1 MAMLEVL
8 ALLLCD
14 HGTVDPQG
22 KVTLHGLF
30 DTLQAPTVPIHHP
43 RLTVF
48 WKCHFPAPGEVWIE
62 ITGPDRALMM
72 VTPRKR
78 IDRAGMAQ
86 EVHDLTALTFP
97 TGGTYHVRLLT
108 SAGPVAETPLVVA
121 LQQ

>member
-8 ALLLCD
+8 ALLVCD
-14 HGTVDPQG
+14 HGTIDTQG

-30 DTLQAPTVPIHHP
+30 DTLQAPAVPVHHP

-48 WKCHFPAPGEVWIE
+48 WKCHFLAPGDVWIE
-62 ITGPDRALMM
+62 ITGPDRVPLV
-72 VTPRKR
+72 VTPRRR

-86 EVHDLTALTFP
+86 ELHDFTGLDFP
-97 TGGTYHVRLLT
+97 SGGTYRVRLLAP
-108 SAGPVAETPLVVA
+108 AGVVAETPLVVA

>member
-1 MAMLEVL
+1 MLDVL
-8 ALLLCD
+8 ALLVCD

-30 DTLQAPTVPIHHP
+30 DTLRAAAVPVHHP

-48 WKCHFPAPGEVWIE
+48 WKCHFLAPDDVWIE
-62 ITGPDRALMM
+62 ITGPDRVPLVVAP
-72 VTPRKR
+72 PRR

-86 EVHDLTALTFP
+86 EIHDFTSLVFP
-97 TGGTYHVRLLT
+97 AGGTYHVRLLT
-108 SAGPVAETPLVVA
+108 SAGAVAETPLVVA